1 MYNLLLV
8 EDEKP
13 LLEKIAC
20 HVDWEDNGYKVYTA
34 RNGKQALKILNNVR
48 IDILVTD
55 IKMPDISGIRLIEEI
70 KDNKADMS
78 TIIISGH
85 AEFEYAQ
92 KSIRLGVTDYLLKPF
107 HSSRLLEVVNRAR
120 KQLLKKRKEKEDL
133 KRFKQELNKIL
144 KENDQLDSKLQMFFN
159 RDRDEFFREYSLII
173 KNENMFNELKNGR
186 EEDLIIAIKKLFEDI
201 NELNINQ
208 ESALFIIHTVVLLT
222 LKNIKEM
229 GFDLKEIIDFMEL
242 GNKSIDVEKVS
253 KETMETWLTGFLVK
267 VSQYI
272 AQQKSEDRELV
283 LKVKEAVNKN
293 LSSGLTLNQLAE
305 EFNLSNSSLSQLFRK
320 YTGKNFS
327 EYLDDIRI
335 NKARELLKTTGKKVY
350 EIADEIGFD
359 DPYYFSSWFKKRTG
373 VSPTTYRENF
383 ILFE

>member
-144 KENDQLDSKLQMFFN
+144 KENDQLDSKLQMFF
-159 RDRDEFFREYSLII
+159 
-173 KNENMFNELKNGR
+173 
-186 EEDLIIAIKKLFEDI
+186 
-201 NELNINQ
+201 
-208 ESALFIIHTVVLLT
+208 
-222 LKNIKEM
+222 
-229 GFDLKEIIDFMEL
+229 
-242 GNKSIDVEKVS
+242 
-253 KETMETWLTGFLVK
+253 
-267 VSQYI
+267 
-272 AQQKSEDRELV
+272 
-283 LKVKEAVNKN
+283 
-293 LSSGLTLNQLAE
+293 
-305 EFNLSNSSLSQLFRK
+305 
-320 YTGKNFS
+320 
-327 EYLDDIRI
+327 
-335 NKARELLKTTGKKVY
+335 
-350 EIADEIGFD
+350 
-359 DPYYFSSWFKKRTG
+359 
-373 VSPTTYRENF
+373 
-383 ILFE
+383 